1 MPVRLM
7 KYLMQLATGKVHLL
21 FECYKAILVPSVF
34 RLFSASIP
42 CLKNCIIFYLL
53 IQLVEVGCLM

>member
-7 KYLMQLATGKVHLL
+7 KYLTQLAIEKVHLL
-21 FECYKAILVPSVF
+21 LECYKAILVPSVF

-42 CLKNCIIFYLL
+42 CLKN
-53 IQLVEVGCLM
+53 